1 MEKPIKLEKPPHPFA
16 VFLANCYYF
25 QKYER
30 FGNIH
35 RASRLWRNAEWQTEV
50 SEDGETLTVS
60 RYPSSA
66 EQWIIREESQKIQA
80 EIDKAKAIKS
90 GVQDANDRLVASVEL
105 VNGKRAL
112 LEKLNAETEPDMFK
126 QLSEELADMEKQLG
140 LYQPFLDE
148 YKETIEN
155 CDAIIEENEVLMD
168 KLPKTKKQQR
178 WEFKISELEG
188 SLKD

>member
-1 MEKPIKLEKPPHPFA
+1 MEKPTKLENLPHPFA

-25 QKYER
+25 QKFER

-35 RASRLWRNAEWQTEV
+35 RSSRLWRNAEWQTEI

-66 EQWIIREESQKIQA
+66 EQWIIREESQKYQV
-80 EIDKAKAIKS
+80 EIDKAKAIQS

-140 LYQPFLDE
+140 AYQPFLDE
-148 YKETIEN
+148 YKETIEK
-155 CDAIIEENEVLMD
+155 CIATIEENEALIR

-178 WEFKISELEG
+178 WEFKISEIEG
-188 SLKD
+188 SLRD